1 MFKLFRIGN
10 VFVKIDTPKIK
21 AKANDFPTEYSNEY
35 CIPLLTA
42 GAENQGLN
50 RYARRSDCPMVI
62 KNCIS
67 VSANGANSGIC
78 FYQPDDFAVLQ
89 DAYAIR
95 PIGHNIQNVEEGLYL
110 TGALNKS
117 VRDNHDWV
125 NKAGWNHIKNDNI
138 ELPVVESSDPNHKYT
153 INDIDWQYM
162 QDRIAEL
169 EQDRIAELEQDRIA
183 ELDAYLKASGLD
195 DYELT
200 DEDKKALSL
209 SLQSTS
215 NKANA
220 LENDCKNGQIRFKK
234 YVMHDIFEPIKVKK
248 AKKADVRDYKTAE
261 FCVPVVY
268 AKFGDNGIMYWGRKG
283 EFTAFGNVIS
293 IVYNGVI
300 SAGKV
305 YAQEEP
311 TGILAE
317 SYLIRYKYGDIP
329 FLANLYMAQVIEHKI
344 YPLYSRENLAIWN
357 NRVENE
363 VIELPITASGDI
375 NFGYMERYIRAI
387 EKLTIAGVVKFRD
400 KEIAAA
406 RQAVNA

>member
-1 MFKLFRIGN
+1 MNKLFALGEL
-10 VFVKIDTPKIK
+10 FVSSTGDVDLQQKDINGRGHFLINSGLENHGIKGKTDKK
-21 AKANDFPTEYSNEY
+21 AKVFPANTITVDFWGNAYYRDFEYKMATHNHVFS
-35 CIPLLTA
+35 LSGT
-42 GAENQGLN
+42 
-50 RYARRSDCPMVI
+50 VI
-62 KNCIS
+62 KNKK
-67 VSANGANSGIC
+67 V
-78 FYQPDDFAVLQ
+78 
-89 DAYAIR
+89 
-95 PIGHNIQNVEEGLYL
+95 GLYL
-110 TGALNKS
+110 QCMLSKLQKLFSYNNMATWTKLKS
-117 VRDNHDWV
+117 
-125 NKAGWNHIKNDNI
+125 IEI

-153 INDIDWQYM
+153 VNDIDWQYM

-169 EQDRIAELEQDRIA
+169 EQDRIAEL
-183 ELDAYLKASGLD
+183 DAYLKATGLD

-209 SLQSTS
+209 SPKSTS
-215 NKANA
+215 DKADA
-220 LENDCKNGQIRFKK
+220 LENDSQNGQIRFKK

-344 YPLYSRENLAIWN
+344 YPLYSRENLATWN

-363 VIELPITASGDI
+363 VIELPITSSGDI
-375 NFGYMERYIRAI
+375 NFGHMERYIRAI

-400 KEIAAA
+400 REIAAA

>member
-50 RYARRSDCPMVI
+50 RYARRSDCPMII

-78 FYQPDDFAVLQ
+78 FYQPCDFAVLQ
-89 DAYAIR
+89 DAYAVR
-95 PIGHNIQNVEEGLYL
+95 PIDHDIQNVEEGLYL
-110 TGALNKS
+110 TAALNKS

-125 NKAGWNHIKNDNI
+125 NKAGWNHIKKDDI
-138 ELPVVESSDPNHKYT
+138 QLPVIESADPGHEYT
-153 INDIDWQYM
+153 VDDIDWQYM

-183 ELDAYLKASGLD
+183 ELDAYLKASGPD

-220 LENDCKNGQIRFKK
+220 LENDCKNGEVK
-234 YVMHDIFEPIKVKK
+234 FE
-248 AKKADVRDYKTAE
+248 
-261 FCVPVVY
+261 
-268 AKFGDNGIMYWGRKG
+268 KFALGAL
-283 EFTAFGNVIS
+283 FTASTGDVDLQQKDINGKGHFFINSGVDNRGIKGKTDRSARVFPANTITVDFWGNAYYRDFEYKMATHNHVFSLAGNIIKNRLIGMYIVGTLSKLPRMFSYNDMATWKKLKNIEIS
-293 IVYNGVI
+293 
-300 SAGKV
+300 
-305 YAQEEP
+305 
-311 TGILAE
+311 
-317 SYLIRYKYGDIP
+317 
-329 FLANLYMAQVIEHKI
+329 
-344 YPLYSRENLAIWN
+344 
-357 NRVENE
+357 
-363 VIELPITASGDI
+363 LPVTSDGDI
-375 NFGYMERYIRAI
+375 NFDYMERYIRAI
-387 EKLTIAGVVKFRD
+387 EKLTIANVVKYRD
-400 KEIAAA
+400 REIAAT
-406 RQAVNA
+406 RQIVSA